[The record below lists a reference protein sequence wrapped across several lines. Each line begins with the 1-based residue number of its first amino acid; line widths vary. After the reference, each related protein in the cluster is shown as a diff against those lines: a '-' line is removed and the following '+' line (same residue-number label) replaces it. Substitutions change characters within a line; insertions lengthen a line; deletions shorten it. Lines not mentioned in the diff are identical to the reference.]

1 MKRTVTLWMTQKYP
15 LEIKIYDDDEWAV
28 AQPLIAV
35 MVASVKAAGG
45 SARLTEQDTRTSE
58 L

>member
-1 MKRTVTLWMTQKYP
+1 MMRTVTLWMTQKYRM
-15 LEIKIYDDDEWAV
+15 EIKIYDDDEWAA
-28 AQPLIAV
+28 AQPLISV
-35 MVASVKAAGG
+35 MVAGVKSAGG